1 MTPQPMFVR
10 FAALALALGV
20 LLPAGAAH
28 AFTVENK
35 DASPYT
41 VPEFN
46 LDEQL
51 KHFRKDGTD
60 TASAGKYQFD
70 GMFGKG
76 SLEFGVRQQPY
87 SSFGSGIGPS
97 FGSSGVGPTRRDFD
111 RVTAP
116 PSAVDFSGR

>member
-1 MTPQPMFVR
+1 MTQPRLFR
-10 FAALALALGV
+10 SAALALVLGASAL
-20 LLPAGAAH
+20 AGSAH

-35 DASPYT
+35 DAAGQYT

-60 TASAGKYQFD
+60 TSSAGKYQFD
-70 GMFGKG
+70 GAFGKG
-76 SLEFGVRQQPY
+76 TLEFGVRQQPY

-97 FGSSGVGPTRRDFD
+97 FGSSGYGPTRRDFD
-111 RVTAP
+111 RVVAP
-116 PSAVDFSGR
+116 PSAADFGR